1 MTTSLPPGQT
11 VTLNGMQMYYVL
23 HGHGEPLLLLHGFT
37 GSSSD
42 WSPFVHGLAG
52 EYQLVIPDL
61 RGHGRSTNP
70 SMEFTFRQCA
80 LDMFTLLDHLGID
93 RFKAIGLSGGGNTL
107 LHMATQQ
114 PGRVEAMV
122 LVSATS
128 YYPEQA
134 RTLMR
139 LFTVDNLTAE
149 EWHVLRQRH
158 QKGDEQIRALY
169 MQGQTFKDH
178 YDDMNF
184 TPSYLSTIAARTL
197 IVYGDRDPLYP
208 VHIAIEMYTAI
219 PRSYLWIIPNGGH
232 VPIFS
237 GSIEPFI
244 TAVLPFLRG
253 DWERE

>member
-1 MTTSLPPGQT
+1 
-11 VTLNGMQMYYVL
+11 MQMYYVL
-23 HGHGEPLLLLHGFT
+23 HGQGEPLVLLHGFT
-37 GSSSD
+37 GSSND
-42 WSPFVHGLAG
+42 WSLFFHDLAS

-61 RGHGRSTNP
+61 RGHGRSTN
-70 SMEFTFRQCA
+70 SLMEFTFRQCA
-80 LDMFTLLDHLGID
+80 LDVFALLDHLGIE

-114 PGRVEAMV
+114 PGRIVAMV

-139 LFTVDNLTAE
+139 QFTIEGRTDE
-149 EWHVLRQRH
+149 DWQFMRQSH
-158 QKGDEQIRALY
+158 KHGDEQIRAIWMHGHAL
-169 MQGQTFKDH
+169 KDSH
-178 YDDMNF
+178 DDMNF
-184 TPSYLSTIAARTL
+184 TAPYLSTITARTL

-232 VPIFS
+232 TPIFS
-237 GSIEPFI
+237 GLNEPFI
-244 TAVLPFLRG
+244 NAVLPFLHG
-253 DWERE
+253 DWESE